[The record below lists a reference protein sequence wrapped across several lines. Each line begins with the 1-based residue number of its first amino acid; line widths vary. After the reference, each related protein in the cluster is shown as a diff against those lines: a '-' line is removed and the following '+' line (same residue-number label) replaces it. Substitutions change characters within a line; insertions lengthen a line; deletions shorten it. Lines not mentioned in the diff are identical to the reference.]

1 MIDDPVEV
9 GNPRPAM
16 NGHAQGH
23 KSTFSGASTLISHCG
38 CENTGRDDQA
48 RDKDHEAEQLCS
60 ISKLDPAK
68 DAYEPETDCDGL
80 KRVQPEH
87 QSPPPG
93 SARKHHCST
102 EYAIGENRRIYIGNL
117 TFSLERSDIAKLL
130 HEKGV
135 YKPDCCCIYVPPP
148 SHRKNPKTTPEHRN
162 RGYCFA
168 TFRDSDSANIAMERL
183 NHIEFAGRKIVCRQC
198 LPKGLAYSEFRARVE
213 FAKKGGAL
221 GLAVASQ
228 EGEEGVPGGV
238 RQQEHDLLHDDQ
250 GASYDEDS
258 PSQLPRHH
266 RRQHHYHHPQ
276 SSSSSGSATRQQ
288 HHERR
293 ESPGRPRPK
302 FRNRFHKNRPARQDI
317 NWHHHDDGRHM
328 TPEQRIMP
336 EPMFMPKYYQN
347 VYEQP
352 PPAFGPFAG
361 FFSDYE
367 RERVAENAAAA
378 NNYNG
383 GGGGGV
389 VVEYPYRPPHDSSK
403 ADDRTI
409 ELLNLPPARGGYPGF
424 KAYIVQVL
432 EGFNV
437 TGVSEPIYQ
446 YNPNRPPF
454 PLIRENRGPVASYY
468 YAAYCPEFPHQCP
481 LFYCYVQLSS
491 KGEAVRASE
500 KLNSK
505 DYIHGG
511 DVRKYRANTEWK
523 LHNTD

>member
-1 MIDDPVEV
+1 MSCVNGMIDDPIEV
-9 GNPRPAM
+9 DNPRPAM
-16 NGHAQGH
+16 NGHVQGH
-23 KSTFSGASTLISHCG
+23 KSTFSGASTLISHSG
-38 CENTGRDDQA
+38 GENAGRDDQA
-48 RDKDHEAEQLCS
+48 HDEDHEAQQLWS
-60 ISKLDPAK
+60 AAGAAVAS
-68 DAYEPETDCDGL
+68 
-80 KRVQPEH
+80 
-87 QSPPPG
+87 PG

-130 HEKGV
+130 HDQGV

-148 SHRKNPKTTPEHRN
+148 STRKNPKTAPEHRN

-168 TFRDSDSANIAMERL
+168 TFRDSDSARLAMERL
-183 NHIEFAGRKIVCRQC
+183 DHIDYAGRKLVCRRC
-198 LPKGLAYSEFRARVE
+198 LPKGLTYSEFRARE
-213 FAKKGGAL
+213 QFIKQGGAL
-221 GLAVASQ
+221 GLALASKE

-238 RQQEHDLLHDDQ
+238 RQQQHDLLHDDQ

-276 SSSSSGSATRQQ
+276 SSSSSGSATRQR

-293 ESPGRPRPK
+293 ESPGQPRPK
-302 FRNRFHKNRPARQDI
+302 FRNRFHKNRPTRQDI
-317 NWHHHDDGRHM
+317 NWYHHEDGRHM

-336 EPMFMPKYYQN
+336 ESMFMPKYYQN

-378 NNYNG
+378 NSYNG
-383 GGGGGV
+383 GGGGAV
-389 VVEYPYRPPHDSSK
+389 VVECPYRPPHDSSK

-424 KAYIVQVL
+424 KAYIVQIL

-454 PLIRENRGPVASYY
+454 PLIRKNRGPVASYY

-481 LFYCYVQLSS
+481 LFYCYVQFGS
-491 KGEAVRASE
+491 KEEAVRASE

-505 DYIHGG
+505 EYIHGG